1 MVRSSRSTSDF
12 GGGGGINFSLMPY
25 LPAYEMFARPV
36 TFYPYVSQPTAAAY
50 PGRGI
55 YTSRMIQMAL
65 LDGSMLIDQQT
76 ILDIREVEFTI
87 LPQQLDRLTIGVANA
102 GPDLGEFEIVSTSS
116 NGGGETTL
124 VLRKWLPELP

>member
-1 MVRSSRSTSDF
+1 MVRSSRSTGDF
-12 GGGGGINFSLMPY
+12 GGGGGVNFSLMPY
-25 LPAYEMFARPV
+25 LPAFDMFARPV

-55 YTSRMIQMAL
+55 YNTRMIQMAL
-65 LDGSMLIDQQT
+65 LDGSMLVDQQT
-76 ILDIREVEFTI
+76 ILDIREVEFAV
-87 LPQQLDRLTIGVANA
+87 LPQQLDRLTVATA
-102 GPDLGEFEIVSTSS
+102 PDGSNIFEFEIVSTSS